1 MDTIDITLEE
11 LLIEI
16 NKSINEKI
24 FGTNFLELLKSK
36 LIEKFNDLEK
46 NKLNKLKLMPID
58 GKNLEKEIELERR
71 KINYRIEYF
80 DKSVS
85 EIKKKM
91 DNNYLWII
99 LEGLKSI
106 TVYDFKNDE
115 KYIFSKL
122 SKNMGIVLSLNTV
135 ITTKISEK
143 SIILSISSS

>member
-1 MDTIDITLEE
+1 MDTIDITLDE

-24 FGTNFLELLKSK
+24 FGTNFLELLKYK

-99 LEGLKSI
+99 LKGLKNI
-106 TVYDFKNDE
+106 TVYDFKNNE